1 MSHTLIEKLIPLIAS
16 TFGIGLIRSM
26 AYGMLS
32 RLIRRAVRKL
42 LTLLIILFCIVL
54 FLQFWN

>member
-32 RLIRRAVRKL
+32 RLISLVVISQDK
-42 LTLLIILFCIVL
+42 TSKDFK
-54 FLQFWN
+54 